1 MDSFDFGKDQ
11 EVLVG
16 LDTPDDAAVY
26 RLDSGKLLVQT
37 VDFFTPI
44 VNDPYLFGQI
54 AAANALSD
62 IYAMGGRPL
71 IALNIVAFPCK
82 LDFSLLT
89 EILRGGKEKIE
100 EGGAF
105 IIGGHSVDDDEPKYG
120 LAVTGEVEAN
130 KLTTIDQAQ
139 PGDKLVLTKPLGL
152 GVLATALKADFLTE
166 EDIEEAITNATFL
179 NKGAAEAGARVGVK
193 AVTDITGFGLL
204 GHLYEMAKASKVGAE
219 ISLKEVPYY
228 EKAVEFI
235 DSGITPAGL
244 HDNRRFLEGKVEID
258 SGLNETLV
266 DLLFDPQTSGGLLIA
281 VPENKLSQLL
291 EFLKGQSPVAKV
303 VGQVVAGDSKIRV
316 RA

>member
-1 MDSFDFGKDQ
+1 MDSFEFGKDQ

-26 RLDSGKLLVQT
+26 RLGSGKLLVQT
-37 VDFFTPI
+37 VDFFTPV

-71 IALNIVAFPCK
+71 VALNIVAFPCR

-120 LAVTGEVEAN
+120 LAVTGEVEAD
-130 KLTTIDQAQ
+130 KLTTIEQAR

-152 GVLATALKADFLTE
+152 GILATALKADFLTE
-166 EDIEEAITNATFL
+166 EDIEEAISNATFL
-179 NKGAAEAGARVGVK
+179 NKGAAEAAARVGVK

-204 GHLYEMAKASKVGAE
+204 GHLYQMVKASKVGAE
-219 ISLKEVPYY
+219 VSLKEIPYY
-228 EKAVEFI
+228 KKSVEFI

-244 HDNRRFLEGKVEID
+244 HDNRRFLEEKVEID
-258 SGLNETLV
+258 PGLNETLV

-281 VPENKLSQLL
+281 VSENKLNQLL

-316 RA
+316 KS